1 MKCSAAVIVLAAS
14 GASAYSVNRST
25 IRQLGQKNVA
35 AQSTRRVGSSMKM
48 EDFGLFKNT
57 GIGFED
63 IWDGQEVISEVGLEN
78 RLNEDGLRYR
88 LNRTQKEADEVGRLA
103 GLPGITVNLPLIGET
118 YIGPPKV
125 ASIWEA
131 LGFTATS
138 NNEARQA
145 EKIKAIEKA
154 RDATKGVKGGKG
166 KEIRS
171 EWLDKYGYPRLVG
184 SGGIFYADQL
194 SSDKQPMG
202 GFNMGKSGR
211 IWPVPEVVENGAY
224 GGEKGWGMKK
234 KGTAVD
240 GLPKVDK
247 I

>member
-118 YIGPPKV
+118 YIGPPQV
-125 ASIWEA
+125 ASSWEA